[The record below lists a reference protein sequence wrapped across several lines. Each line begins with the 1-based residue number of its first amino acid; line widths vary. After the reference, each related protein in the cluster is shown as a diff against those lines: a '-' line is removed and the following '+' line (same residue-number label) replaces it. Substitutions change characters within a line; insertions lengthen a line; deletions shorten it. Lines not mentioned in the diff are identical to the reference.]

1 MASKKKSPPKPAT
14 TKTTATSA
22 AVTTPTTTSHE
33 QREHPRVGL
42 GLLIQIR
49 ATSIGEFKAVH
60 CDNISLGGMFLKT
73 AERRPLGAE
82 VFFQFTLKDGG
93 TLIEGLGRIV
103 RLADDGMGL
112 QFVSVLE
119 PSATIIRRLVD
130 ERLAAER

>member
-1 MASKKKSPPKPAT
+1 MASKKKAPQP
-14 TKTTATSA
+14 TATKA
-22 AVTTPTTTSHE
+22 RGE
-33 QREHPRVGL
+33 RDQREHPRVGL

-49 ATSIGEFKAVH
+49 ASSIDEFKGVH

>member
-1 MASKKKSPPKPAT
+1 MAPKKKSPPKSA
-14 TKTTATSA
+14 KTTTTA
-22 AVTTPTTTSHE
+22 APTRKPAAE
-33 QREHPRVGL
+33 QRQHPRVRL

-49 ATSIGEFKAVH
+49 ASSIDEFKSVH

-103 RLADDGMGL
+103 RIADDGMGL
-112 QFVSVLE
+112 QFISVLE

>member
-1 MASKKKSPPKPAT
+1 MASKKKNPPKPKPT
-14 TKTTATSA
+14 TTATNTKTKLA
-22 AVTTPTTTSHE
+22 ATPAE

-49 ATSIGEFKAVH
+49 ASSIDEFKGVH

-93 TLIEGLGRIV
+93 TLIEGLGRVV

>member
-1 MASKKKSPPKPAT
+1 MASKKKSPAKPAT
-14 TKTTATSA
+14 STKTSK
-22 AVTTPTTTSHE
+22 TTKPPATTTAE

-49 ATSIGEFKAVH
+49 ATSIDEFKSVH

-73 AERRPLGAE
+73 DERRPLGAE
-82 VFFQFTLKDGG
+82 VYFQFTLKDGG